1 MFLVVCQLLVIPT
14 AYPNIMIL
22 SMLYFTSNIHT
33 HCDQVHIPLPGN
45 LDFFSVNCCVTLS
58 IFSLFLDLD
67 CIEGDPINIFRMYLK
82 MICLC
87 LLVLYLYIHVCQH
100 MSYQLILYDLLI
112 FLCYCRHFV
121 SDRLS
126 DYGESRDQV
135 QGAYVLND
143 LVVRLNSVTTSSL
156 PKFRS
161 SFLVMYV
168 I

>member
-1 MFLVVCQLLVIPT
+1 
-14 AYPNIMIL
+14 
-22 SMLYFTSNIHT
+22 MLYFTSNIHT

-45 LDFFSVNCCVTLS
+45 LDFFFCELLCN
-58 IFSLFLDLD
+58 IIYIQFILDLD
-67 CIEGDPINIFRMYLK
+67 CIEGDLINIFYMYLK

-87 LLVLYLYIHVCQH
+87 LLVLYLFIHVCQH

>member
-1 MFLVVCQLLVIPT
+1 
-14 AYPNIMIL
+14 
-22 SMLYFTSNIHT
+22 MLYFTSNIHT

-45 LDFFSVNCCVTLS
+45 LDFFFCELLCN
-58 IFSLFLDLD
+58 IIYIQFILDLD
-67 CIEGDPINIFRMYLK
+67 CIEGDLINIFYMYLK

-135 QGAYVLND
+135 QGAYVLKD

>member
-22 SMLYFTSNIHT
+22 SMLYFTSNIHP

-87 LLVLYLYIHVCQH
+87 VLVLYLYIHVCQH

-135 QGAYVLND
+135 QGAYMSSMIWSCD
-143 LVVRLNSVTTSSL
+143 SIRLPRHLFQSSDHHSL
-156 PKFRS
+156 
-161 SFLVMYV
+161 LCM
-168 I
+168 